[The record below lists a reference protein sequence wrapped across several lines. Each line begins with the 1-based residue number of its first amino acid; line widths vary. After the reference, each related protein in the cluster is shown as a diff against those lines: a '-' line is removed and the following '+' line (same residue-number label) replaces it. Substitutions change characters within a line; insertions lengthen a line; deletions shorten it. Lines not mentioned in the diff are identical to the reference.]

1 MKFLII
7 LIALAFSTQPGCA
20 QKLDTSS
27 TRSAQDTYRNYIEKN
42 KNDKTIALLLL
53 VPGSTMITV
62 GGVINIRHGNVFTGA
77 ANSSRGTTIG
87 LLGSVMA
94 ATSIPFFIAAGR
106 NKKKAFLTFKSEKVT
121 MGHPDHSKFS
131 YPALALR
138 IKF

>member
-1 MKFLII
+1 MKFLAI
-7 LIALAFSTQPGCA
+7 LIAFSFLIQSGRA
-20 QKLDTSS
+20 QKIDTSS
-27 TRSAQDTYRNYIEKN
+27 AVSAQDTYRNYMGKS

-53 VPGSTMITV
+53 VPGSTMMTV
-62 GGVINIRHGNVFTGA
+62 GGVINVRHGNVFTGA

-94 ATSIPFFIAAGR
+94 VTSIPFFIAAGR
-106 NKKKAFLTFKSEKVT
+106 NRKAAFLTLKSEKIT